1 MVFCN
6 GIISLFFGK
15 IEADVFHNAVIY
27 MMISALSF
35 PFLALY
41 NSCAALFRS
50 MGNSQITLKVSVV
63 ENIINIGGNALGV
76 YVLGLGVAGVA
87 IPSLISRAVAGFI
100 LYHLLKNPSNEVHLL
115 KEKFRIDW
123 PVIHKIFYI
132 GIPSGIENG
141 IFQLGRVIV
150 VSIIAGFG
158 TVQIAANGVANSLDS
173 MGCIVGQAMNLA
185 MITVIGR
192 CVGAGDSGQVR
203 HYTKKL
209 LKITYV
215 CTFVVNSIILLCLP
229 WILKCYGLSP
239 ETTQLSYILVMIH
252 NGMAMFLWP
261 ASFVLPN
268 MLRACNDVRFTMVLS
283 IFSMFMFRIGFSYII
298 GVNMGYGAI
307 GVWIAMVLDWIFRV
321 ICFVS
326 RYLSGHWL
334 KTAELKDN
342 R

>member
-1 MVFCN
+1 M
-6 GIISLFFGK
+6 
-15 IEADVFHNAVIY
+15 
-27 MMISALSF
+27 
-35 PFLALY
+35 
-41 NSCAALFRS
+41 
-50 MGNSQITLKVSVV
+50 
-63 ENIINIGGNALGV
+63 
-76 YVLGLGVAGVA
+76 
-87 IPSLISRAVAGFI
+87 
-100 LYHLLKNPSNEVHLL
+100 
-115 KEKFRIDW
+115 
-123 PVIHKIFYI
+123 
-132 GIPSGIENG
+132 
-141 IFQLGRVIV
+141 

-203 HYTKKL
+203 YYTKKL
-209 LKITYV
+209 LKITYL
-215 CTFVVNSIILLCLP
+215 CTFMVNSVILLCLS

-252 NGMAMFLWP
+252 NGMAMFCGRRLLFCRICFVP
-261 ASFVLPN
+261 AMTYGLPWCC
-268 MLRACNDVRFTMVLS
+268 LL
-283 IFSMFMFRIGFSYII
+283 FSMFVFRIGFSYII

-334 KTAELKDN
+334 KTAGLQDN